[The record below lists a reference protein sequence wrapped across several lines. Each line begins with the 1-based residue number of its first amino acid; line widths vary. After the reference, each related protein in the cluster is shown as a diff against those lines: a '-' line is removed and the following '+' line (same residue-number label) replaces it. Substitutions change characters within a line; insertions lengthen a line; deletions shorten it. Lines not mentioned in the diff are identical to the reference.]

1 LTLPG
6 GLLNALLT
14 DANTKVLQAPQV
26 RAVDRQ
32 KVSMKI
38 GDRVPYA
45 TGSFQPGIGGV
56 GINPLVNTQ
65 FTFLDTGVNVD
76 ITPFVHGNDEVSLHV
91 EIDISNV
98 AQFLNLGGVQ
108 EPEVAQTKIIN
119 DVRLKQGEVNLM
131 GGLMQVEEDKTISG
145 LPGLGNIPV
154 LRRLFTSETTT
165 KKESELV
172 IALIPHIVR
181 STDITDVNLRGIA
194 AGNGTVVKLNYAPQK
209 PDETP
214 SQPQAQ
220 AQAVPQP
227 VPGPAPTAAPAA
239 APAPVIPGVNAPPIM
254 GAPNAEPPQPLSP
267 PATAPPVPPASP
279 EARQAQTPADTATV
293 KFVPAQ
299 ATGQLNQNVTVS
311 LMVENARDLAS
322 TPMQI
327 RFDPKFLRLNDVVR
341 GNLLAS
347 DGQQVAFSKNVL
359 NDSGEATVS
368 ISRLPS
374 TGGVSGSGS
383 IITLVFQAV
392 GRGDTVV
399 TVPQLT
405 LRDSQA
411 QPIVTATP
419 QLAVSVK

>member
-1 LTLPG
+1 
-6 GLLNALLT
+6 
-14 DANTKVLQAPQV
+14 
-26 RAVDRQ
+26 
-32 KVSMKI
+32 
-38 GDRVPYA
+38 
-45 TGSFQPGIGGV
+45 
-56 GINPLVNTQ
+56 
-65 FTFLDTGVNVD
+65 
-76 ITPFVHGNDEVSLHV
+76 
-91 EIDISNV
+91 V

-145 LPGLGNIPV
+145 VPGLGNIPV

-172 IALIPHIVR
+172 IALIPHVLR

-209 PDETP
+209 PDEAP
-214 SQPQAQ
+214 QPQAP
-220 AQAVPQP
+220 ALAVPQP
-227 VPGPAPTAAPAA
+227 VPGPAPIAAPAT

-267 PATAPPVPPASP
+267 PATAPPVPPAAP
-279 EARQAQTPADTATV
+279 EARQAQTPAGAATV

-299 ATGQLNQNVTVS
+299 ANGQLNQTVTVS

-327 RFDPKFLRLNDVVR
+327 RFDPKVLRLNDVVR

-405 LRDSQA
+405 LRDSQS
-411 QPIVTATP
+411 QPILTATP